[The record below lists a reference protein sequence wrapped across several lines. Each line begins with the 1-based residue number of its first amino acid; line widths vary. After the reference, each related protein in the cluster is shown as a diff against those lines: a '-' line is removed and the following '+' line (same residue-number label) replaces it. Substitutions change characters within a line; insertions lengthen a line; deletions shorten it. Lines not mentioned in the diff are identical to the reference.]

1 MSKNTILRVEFLN
14 MSKEEKIQYIV
25 EHGDLKVLT
34 TYTKGGWDDV
44 QMQAHHLGCTV
55 SRGLDPDLRAAGLFN
70 EYYQFQL
77 KK

>member
-14 MSKEEKIQYIV
+14 MSKEKKIQYIAD
-25 EHGDLKVLT
+25 HGDLKVLT

-44 QMQAHHLGCTV
+44 QMQAHFLGCTV
-55 SRGLDPDLRAAGLFN
+55 SRGFDPDLQAAYLFC
-70 EYYQFQL
+70 EYYHFQP